1 MATVSL
7 RFAWDTKTPDQHTIP
22 KTPMFGKKKRKKT
35 KSRTRSLRL
44 LYSLNDYGEL
54 GGGTLLSSVHYLC
67 WSLCLVCLFVPWFS
81 SHLWNVP
88 MVALG
93 LLRKSFPYLERMS
106 SSDTMAAGH
115 AVCMAMVEIVL
126 QLAENWTKS
135 RDLLSLG
142 GEDEN
147 FVCNLVHDPLR
158 VVSVKL
164 ALLIVVRSISCCA
177 IWATRAYL

>member
-1 MATVSL
+1 MS
-7 RFAWDTKTPDQHTIP
+7 
-22 KTPMFGKKKRKKT
+22 GKKNKT
-35 KSRTRSLRL
+35 KSRTHSLRL
-44 LYSLNDYGEL
+44 LYSLYHYGEL
-54 GGGTLLSSVHYLC
+54 GGGILLSSVHYLC

-81 SHLWNVP
+81 SHLCNVP

-115 AVCMAMVEIVL
+115 AVCMAMVENVL

-135 RDLLSLG
+135 RDLLSL